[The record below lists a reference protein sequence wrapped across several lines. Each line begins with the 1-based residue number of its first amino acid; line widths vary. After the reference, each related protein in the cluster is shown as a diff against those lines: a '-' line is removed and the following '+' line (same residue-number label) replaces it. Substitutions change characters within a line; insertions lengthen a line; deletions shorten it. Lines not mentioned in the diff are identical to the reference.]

1 MNTFIRKP
9 FRYRYDNL
17 VLVLIGIN
25 LLVFL
30 AQNLFPAA
38 TAYLSLNTQLVLRYG
53 MIWQFVTYMFAH
65 GGISHLLFNML
76 GLFFFGTAVE
86 RQMGSKEFLLFYM
99 VTGFFAGLFSFLLY
113 WITGAQYVFLLG
125 ASGALFAVQLAYA
138 TFFPDS
144 IVYLWGIL
152 PLRAPVMVLG
162 FTALELFFS
171 VTGIASGV
179 AHFTHLAGF
188 AFAWLYFILR
198 YGANPWHYLRIR
210 R

>member
-1 MNTFIRKP
+1 MNTIIRKP

-17 VLVLIGIN
+17 VLILIGIN

-30 AQNLFPAA
+30 AQNLFPEA
-38 TAYLSLNTQLVLRYG
+38 TVYLSLNTQLVLRYG
-53 MIWQFVTYMFAH
+53 MVWQFLTYMFAH
-65 GGISHLLFNML
+65 GGISHLLLNML
-76 GLFFFGTAVE
+76 GLFFFGTPVE
-86 RQMGSKEFLLFYM
+86 RQMGSKEFLLFYL
-99 VTGFFAGLFSFLLY
+99 VTGFFAGLFSFGLFLL
-113 WITGAQYVFLLG
+113 TGSASVFLLG

-188 AFAWLYFILR
+188 AFAWLYFIIR
-198 YGANPWHYLRIR
+198 YGENPWHYLKIR